1 MRGMKYRDVLIE
13 KAAMN
18 LYLALADVN
27 EHLLERLNRRRDGT
41 RIKLRSKRGQ
51 LIDSPVEEL

>member
-1 MRGMKYRDVLIE
+1 MKYRDVLIE